1 MLLVASS
8 SGAAAVALGSRP
20 APSSA
25 ARRGGALQME
35 AGETVLDVSDLCAA
49 VGETPILKGVN
60 LKVRKGEV
68 HAIMGPNGSGK
79 STLSKVIVGHPAY
92 EARPPDRARAARTA
106 AAAARSVRPT
116 LPPSPP
122 QGDGRLGPLRG

>member
-1 MLLVASS
+1 
-8 SGAAAVALGSRP
+8 
-20 APSSA
+20 
-25 ARRGGALQME
+25 ME

-92 EARPPDRARAARTA
+92 EARPPDRPRRPHRRRGRPIRAAHPA
-106 AAAARSVRPT
+106 SISSAR
-116 LPPSPP
+116 
-122 QGDGRLGPLRG
+122 